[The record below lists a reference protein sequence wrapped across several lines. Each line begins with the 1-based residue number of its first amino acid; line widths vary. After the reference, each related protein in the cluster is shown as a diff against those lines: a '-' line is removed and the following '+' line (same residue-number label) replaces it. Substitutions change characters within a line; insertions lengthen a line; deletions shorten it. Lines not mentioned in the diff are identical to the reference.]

1 MDYFELECAVETW
14 AEEKG
19 ILSKATPMAQA
30 FKTLEECTELGVAV
44 NNNDRAEI
52 IDAMG
57 DIMVTLIIQAKMQGL
72 KLEECLESA
81 YNVISKRT
89 GKMVNGVFVK
99 DTEES
104 ITSVWDNTLQDGL
117 EDEPDWEITNNI
129 EVNDPEEIKIK
140 DIDIISGT
148 EMAYIKTNKL

>member
-1 MDYFELECAVETW
+1 MDYFELECAVEHW
-14 AEEKG
+14 AEEKE

-30 FKTLEECTELGVAV
+30 LKTLEECTELGVAV

-57 DIMVTLIIQAKMQGL
+57 DIMVTMIIQAKMQGL

-81 YNVISKRT
+81 YNVIAKRT
-89 GKMVNGVFVK
+89 GKMINGQFVK
-99 DTEES
+99 DDEGKFSE
-104 ITSVWDNTLQDGL
+104 WDNL
-117 EDEPDWEITNNI
+117 EDI
-129 EVNDPEEIKIK
+129 EVKDAEEIKMK

-148 EMAYIKTNKL
+148 ESAYIKNEL

>member
-1 MDYFELECAVETW
+1 MDYFELECAVEHW
-14 AEEKG
+14 AEEKE

-30 FKTLEECTELGVAV
+30 LKTLEECTELGVAV

-81 YNVISKRT
+81 YNVIAKRT
-89 GKMVNGVFVK
+89 GKMINGQFVK
-99 DTEES
+99 DDEGKFSE
-104 ITSVWDNTLQDGL
+104 WDNL
-117 EDEPDWEITNNI
+117 EDI
-129 EVNDPEEIKIK
+129 EVKDAEEIKMK

-148 EMAYIKTNKL
+148 ESAYIRNEL

>member
-1 MDYFELECAVETW
+1 MDYFELECAVEHW
-14 AEEKG
+14 AEEKE

-30 FKTLEECTELGVAV
+30 LKTLEECTELGVAV

-81 YNVISKRT
+81 YNVIAKRT
-89 GKMVNGVFVK
+89 GKMINGQFVK
-99 DTEES
+99 DDEGKFSE
-104 ITSVWDNTLQDGL
+104 WDNL
-117 EDEPDWEITNNI
+117 EDI
-129 EVNDPEEIKIK
+129 EVRDAKEIKMK

-148 EMAYIKTNKL
+148 ESAYIKNEL